1 MKNKIL
7 PIYLIISALLL
18 SFTGYQLLI
27 PVLPND
33 SNTWF
38 SASGKCTQCHN
49 TNTAAMRDKSGNDVS
64 PVSQWRSTMLANAS
78 KDPFWR
84 AKVKHEGLENP
95 GHKEGLENVCTRCH
109 APMGMI
115 NAFMNSSGDYT
126 LEQLYKDDLGKDG
139 ISCTVCHQINDFSSP
154 EFSGKF
160 KINRIKEIYG
170 PYQNPLVP
178 QMQFNSGYTP
188 VYNDRINDSRLCGS
202 CHTLFTNSVHETGE
216 YTGEVFVEQALYHE
230 WENSKYG
237 EQNISCQSCH
247 MPRLEETIKIS
258 SIPPFAAGR
267 QPFGQHVFTGGNY
280 FMLNLMKDNH
290 DALALNSGTEFLDQT
305 IKRTKQML
313 TMKTIDLSIEDI
325 VAGPDTFFVKISLK
339 NKAGHKF
346 PTGFPSRR
354 AYIELLVS
362 HEKDTLFHSGKRG
375 SGALTQINPDRFEPH
390 YETINNEEQVQIYEF
405 VMGNTIG
412 KVTTI
417 LERAHIPLKDNRIV
431 PEGFRFT
438 HVNYDTVK
446 VVGRAAVDADYNS
459 GLGFDRITYAIPAS
473 KIVSGAMVRAALHY
487 ETVPESWLHEL
498 FGRANEDEDISRFK
512 SMYEASD
519 NTPVEV
525 ASDTRM
531 IVTTTVPAINK
542 NQIKVY
548 PNPSDGRIRI
558 EGAIQTAGYSVFAS
572 DGRQMTDGLLEKGSN
587 EINLNLPSGSYLLLI
602 QSQANPFSTRLI
614 IRK

>member
-1 MKNKIL
+1 MKNKVL
-7 PIYLIISALLL
+7 PVYFIIATLLL
-18 SFTGYQLLI
+18 SFTVYQLLI

-49 TNTAAMRDKSGNDVS
+49 TNATALRDNSGNDVS

-126 LEQLYKDDLGKDG
+126 LERLYQDEPGKDG
-139 ISCTVCHQINDFSSP
+139 ISCTVCHQINDFSSQ

-160 KINRIKEIYG
+160 KINTIKEIYG

-188 VYNDRINDSRLCGS
+188 VYNERINDSRLCGS
-202 CHTLFTNSVHETGE
+202 CHTLFTNSVHENGE

-230 WENSKYG
+230 WENSRYG
-237 EQNISCQSCH
+237 EQNITCQSCH
-247 MPRLEETIKIS
+247 MPRLEEVIKIS
-258 SIPPFAAGR
+258 SVPPFAAGR

-280 FMLNLMKDNH
+280 FMLNLIKDNH
-290 DALALNSGTEFLDQT
+290 DALAINSGTEFLEQT
-305 IKRTKQML
+305 IDRTKQML
-313 TMKTIDLSIEDI
+313 TMKTIDLSIEEI
-325 VAGPDTFFVKISLK
+325 VAERDTYFVKVSLK

-354 AYIELLVS
+354 AYLELLVS
-362 HEKDTLFHSGKRG
+362 KEQDTLFHSGKRG
-375 SGALTQINPDRFEPH
+375 TQALIQTNPDRFEPH
-390 YETINNEEQVQIYEF
+390 YEIINREEQTQIYEF
-405 VMGNTIG
+405 VMGNTSG

-431 PEGFRFT
+431 PEGFLFT
-438 HVNYDTVK
+438 HGNYDTVK

-459 GLGFDRITYAIPAS
+459 GLGIDRITYAIPAS

-498 FGRANEDEDISRFK
+498 FGRADEDEDISRFK
-512 SMYEASD
+512 SMYTTSD

-525 ASDTRM
+525 ASGTKM
-531 IVTTTVPAINK
+531 ILTTSTPAINK
-542 NQIKVY
+542 TQFKVY
-548 PNPSDGRIRI
+548 PNPSGGRIRI
-558 EGAIQTAGYSVFAS
+558 EGINQPSAYLVYTLN
-572 DGRQMTDGLLEKGSN
+572 GRQVMDGALEPGSN
-587 EINLNLPSGSYLLLI
+587 EINLNLPSGSYLLQI
-602 QSQANPFSTRLI
+602 QSPAVPFSTRLL